1 MAGEMKRIQFELPE
15 EKVAELEKLMEESG
29 IKTRKDLLNNALMLL
44 DMAIRERKA
53 GRILVSVD
61 EKKNRYKEAL
71 LPILAALDK
80 EQERTKE

>member
-71 LPILAALDK
+71 LPILSALDK
-80 EQERTKE
+80 EQGKE

>member
-71 LPILAALDK
+71 LPILSALDK
-80 EQERTKE
+80 EQSKE